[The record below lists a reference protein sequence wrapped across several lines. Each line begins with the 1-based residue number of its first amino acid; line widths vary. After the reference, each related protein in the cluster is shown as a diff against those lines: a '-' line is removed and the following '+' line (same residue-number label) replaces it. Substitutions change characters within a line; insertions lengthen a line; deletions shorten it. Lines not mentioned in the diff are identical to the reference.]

1 MKLILNESQYNSVLE
16 KIKSLEDEVKSLKTN
31 LMNMIKNK
39 IFEYIDSNYDAKGGK
54 YNYGNTTVFFILPD
68 YIENALLKKNIKNS
82 FLSISFNLVNNQYIE
97 VSIYWDSNIK
107 EKADPEENKIQWNYN
122 DNEEELNRFVN
133 KINQTIDRRL
143 SKENLNKIIGKL
155 K

>member
-39 IFEYIDSNYDAKGGK
+39 IFDYLDSNYDAKGGK

>member
-1 MKLILNESQYNSVLE
+1 MKLILNESQYNGVLE

-39 IFEYIDSNYDAKGGK
+39 IFEHLDSNYNGKGGK
-54 YNYGNTTVFFILPD
+54 HSYGNETVFFILPD
-68 YIENALLKKNIKNS
+68 YIENALLKVNIKNS
-82 FLSISFNLVNNQYIE
+82 FLAISFKLVNNQYVE
-97 VSIYWDSNIK
+97 VSIYWDSDIRD
-107 EKADPEENKIQWNYN
+107 KADPEKNIIQWNYN
-122 DNEEELNRFVN
+122 DNEEELNKFIN

-143 SKENLNKIIGKL
+143 SKENFNKIIGKL

>member
-122 DNEEELNRFVN
+122 DNEEELNGFIN

>member
-31 LMNMIKNK
+31 LLNMIKNK
-39 IFEYIDSNYDAKGGK
+39 IFEYINSNYDGKGSK
-54 YNYGNTTVFFILPD
+54 YNYGNTTIFFILPD

-82 FLSISFNLVNNQYIE
+82 FLSINFDLVDDQYVE
-97 VSIYWDSNIK
+97 VSIYWDSTIK
-107 EKADPEENKIQWNYN
+107 DKADPEVNKIQWNYN

-143 SKENLNKIIGKL
+143 SKETLNKIIGKL

>member
-133 KINQTIDRRL
+133 KIT
-143 SKENLNKIIGKL
+143 NKIMK